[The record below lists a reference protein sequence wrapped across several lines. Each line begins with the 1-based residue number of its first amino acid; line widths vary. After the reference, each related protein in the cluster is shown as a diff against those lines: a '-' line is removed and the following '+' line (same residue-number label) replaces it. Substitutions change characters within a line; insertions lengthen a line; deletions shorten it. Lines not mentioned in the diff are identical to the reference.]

1 MTIRT
6 AGRRCLATGV
16 IVLGLAACSGD
27 DEAMKTPAVQDMS
40 SLSAADRIFISE
52 AGYSGTGE
60 VAMGRIAAERGSSQ
74 GVRAFG
80 SAMSEQH
87 GQMNAEL
94 ANIAGR
100 KGMIPPSAPDPGRQA
115 VASML
120 SGLSG
125 TEFDRQYLTQQMAEH
140 QVALALFQSEA
151 SLSQD
156 PDLKAF
162 AAKHVA
168 DIEQHIN
175 MLRQMRPTT
184 TSAN

>member
-6 AGRRCLATGV
+6 AARRNLAMGA
-16 IVLGLAACSGD
+16 IVLGLAACSGN
-27 DEAMKTPAVQDMS
+27 DEAMKGPAVQDMS
-40 SLSAADRIFISE
+40 TLSAADRAFISE
-52 AGYSGTGE
+52 AGYSGTSE
-60 VAMGRIAAERGSSQ
+60 VALGRIAAERGSRQ
-74 GVRAFG
+74 GVRDFG
-80 SAMSEQH
+80 SAMIEQH
-87 GQMNAEL
+87 GQVNAEL
-94 ANIAGR
+94 VSIAGL
-100 KGMIPPSAPDPGRQA
+100 KGIVPPAAPDPGRQA
-115 VASML
+115 VANTL